1 MEMQEEQVCAKMK
14 SEDEQISNT
23 SGIRQQVLD
32 EMIGLAKKNGVK
44 CMKLFG
50 SRARG
55 DYKRTSDIDLA
66 VRGGDIP
73 RFRLDIEEETS
84 TLLKFDIVDLDSE
97 MQDELRESI
106 YREGKVLYEKV

>member
-1 MEMQEEQVCAKMK
+1 MK
-14 SEDEQISNT
+14 LESRISSE

-32 EMIGLAKKNGVK
+32 EIISLAVKYGVK
-44 CMKLFG
+44 RVELFG

-55 DYKRTSDIDLA
+55 DYKRASDIDLA

-73 RFRLDIEEETS
+73 RFRLDIETS
-84 TLLKFDIVDLDSE
+84 TLLKFDIVDLDSQ

-106 YREGKVLYEKV
+106 RREGKVLYEKV

>member
-1 MEMQEEQVCAKMK
+1 MK
-14 SEDEQISNT
+14 LESRISSE

-32 EMIGLAKKNGVK
+32 EIISLAVKYGVK
-44 CMKLFG
+44 RVELFG

-55 DYKRTSDIDLA
+55 DYKRASDIDLA

-84 TLLKFDIVDLDSE
+84 TLLKFDIVDLDSDFSKNTYDD
-97 MQDELRESI
+97 QFLLR
-106 YREGKVLYEKV
+106 YRFTYFPV

>member
-1 MEMQEEQVCAKMK
+1 MK
-14 SEDEQISNT
+14 LESRISSE

-32 EMIGLAKKNGVK
+32 EIISLAVKYGVK
-44 CMKLFG
+44 RVELFG

-55 DYKRTSDIDLA
+55 DYKRASDIDLA

-84 TLLKFDIVDLDSE
+84 TLLKFDIVDLDSRSSSCICE
-97 MQDELRESI
+97 SKSTISTSGIHPQGRESI
-106 YREGKVLYEKV
+106 V

>member
-1 MEMQEEQVCAKMK
+1 MK
-14 SEDEQISNT
+14 LESRISSE

-32 EMIGLAKKNGVK
+32 EIISLAVKYGVK
-44 CMKLFG
+44 RVELFG

-55 DYKRTSDIDLA
+55 DYKRASDIDLA
-66 VRGGDIP
+66 VRGDIP

-84 TLLKFDIVDLDSE
+84 TLLKFDIVDLDSQ

-106 YREGKVLYEKV
+106 RREGKVLYEKV

>member
-1 MEMQEEQVCAKMK
+1 MK
-14 SEDEQISNT
+14 LESRISSE

-32 EMIGLAKKNGVK
+32 EIISLAVKYGVK
-44 CMKLFG
+44 RVELFG

-55 DYKRTSDIDLA
+55 DYKRASDIDLA

-73 RFRLDIEEETS
+73 RFSLDIEETS
-84 TLLKFDIVDLDSE
+84 TLLKFDIVDLDSQ

-106 YREGKVLYEKV
+106 RREGKVLYEKV